1 MNTSQI
7 ITNQSHLLSSNT
19 QELKIN
25 KLYFKIIQSIKDNL
39 ITFISSK
46 TGSGKSTQVPKY
58 LYYHLLNE
66 IKKESFCIICTE
78 PRSIACESIKSF
90 VLNQEKDIKIETNSS
105 EYFNKS
111 KNILLYI
118 KENDLFM

>member
-66 IKKESFCIICTE
+66 KKKESFCIICTE

-90 VLNQEKDIKIETNSS
+90 VLNQEKDIKIETNSR
-105 EYFNKS
+105 F
-111 KNILLYI
+111 
-118 KENDLFM
+118 